1 MSMVSLQNSK
11 SFGLAIIVRD
21 YNMIFQME
29 LETIITCTSN
39 VSTDDG
45 SEWYRKICYLLIN
58 KSLIILLLS
67 NYYVWLSLP
76 VYLSGHQ
83 SIYKENWYTGTS
95 FPYILIYICES
106 EWTQLWRCPA
116 LSSNIKTKSAVYL

>member
-11 SFGLAIIVRD
+11 SLGLAIIVRD

-45 SEWYRKICYLLIN
+45 SE
-58 KSLIILLLS
+58 
-67 NYYVWLSLP
+67 
-76 VYLSGHQ
+76 
-83 SIYKENWYTGTS
+83 
-95 FPYILIYICES
+95 
-106 EWTQLWRCPA
+106 
-116 LSSNIKTKSAVYL
+116 